1 MINIA
6 IADPN
11 ETFCRSLKTLLEQID
26 GFSVITIM
34 ENEKFIHKSM
44 DDPVNVLLIDIGL
57 YLDKCNPI
65 TAELARE
72 NNSMKI
78 ILLAMYE
85 DDFESGLQKV
95 EVILKSAGKEKF
107 ETRIRQLASA
117 EFLKDISVNTQSL
130 IQW

>member
-26 GFSVITIM
+26 GFSVMTIM

-44 DDPVNVLLIDIGL
+44 DDPVNVLLIDISL

-65 TAELARE
+65 NSELARE
-72 NNSMKI
+72 NNAMKI

-85 DDFESGLQKV
+85 DDFEPGLQKE

-117 EFLKDISVNTQSL
+117 EISNNKCVNN
-130 IQW
+130 

>member
-11 ETFCRSLKTLLEQID
+11 EIFCRSLKTLLEQID
-26 GFSVITIM
+26 GFRVMTIM
-34 ENEKFIHKSM
+34 ENGKFICKNT

-57 YLDKCNPI
+57 YLDKCNQI
-65 TAELARE
+65 ISELACE

-85 DDFESGLQKV
+85 DDFEAGLKKM
-95 EVILKSAGKEKF
+95 EIILKSAGKDKF
-107 ETRIRQLASA
+107 EAHIRQLALNKIS
-117 EFLKDISVNTQSL
+117 KDMSVDT
-130 IQW
+130 

>member
-26 GFSVITIM
+26 GFRVMMVT
-34 ENEKFIHKSM
+34 ENEKFIHKSTN
-44 DDPVNVLLIDIGL
+44 DPVDVLLIDISL
-57 YLDKCNPI
+57 YLDKCNRI
-65 TAELARE
+65 IEELAGE

-85 DDFESGLQKV
+85 DDFESGFKKG

-117 EFLKDISVNTQSL
+117 EVSKDISVNTQSL
-130 IQW
+130 IQ

>member
-26 GFSVITIM
+26 GFRVMTIM
-34 ENEKFIHKSM
+34 ENEKFIYKNT
-44 DDPVNVLLIDIGL
+44 DDPVDVLLIDIGL
-57 YLDKCNPI
+57 YMDKCNRI
-65 TAELARE
+65 ISELACE

-107 ETRIRQLASA
+107 EARIRQLAST
-117 EFLKDISVNTQSL
+117 EISKDISVNT
-130 IQW
+130 